1 MFNRYLKLTMVNTLW
16 YMTDKLFRLRSCW
29 SGCSLKETCEPVI
42 EFTMVNRVHL
52 EHTFCP
58 CKHRFLPRLIPYMA
72 RGERGYS
79 WKLLVG
85 LCRPVLKILT
95 LFQTK
100 KTSFFAPVFRPGLW
114 KEIMSSLLRLV
125 QQQRDFLN
133 SISNSHISLSFL
145 LICWDTLL
153 SCYPPNV
160 GVQDLVVN
168 CDNQHWE
175 DEETGG
181 SVPTISV
188 WNCSF
193 YYRSVWADL

>member
-1 MFNRYLKLTMVNTLW
+1 MFM
-16 YMTDKLFRLRSCW
+16 S
-29 SGCSLKETCEPVI
+29 
-42 EFTMVNRVHL
+42 
-52 EHTFCP
+52 
-58 CKHRFLPRLIPYMA
+58 
-72 RGERGYS
+72 
-79 WKLLVG
+79 
-85 LCRPVLKILT
+85 KILST
-95 LFQTK
+95 FVSTGFYPVWYHTWLAGSGGTPGNYWWGCADRSSKSWPYFRVK
-100 KTSFFAPVFRPGLW
+100 KMSFFAPVFRPGLL

-125 QQQRDFLN
+125 QQQKDFLK

-145 LICWDTLL
+145 LICLGTLL
-153 SCYPPNV
+153 SSYPPNV

-168 CDNQHWE
+168 CDNQHWR